1 MSKSEFLFFLNA
13 WHSYAWKLYRL
24 FFISTFSMTIWDTL
38 VQILAHNSNNK
49 YGFQAKDWVQNFL
62 HTLLDL
68 INLNDL
74 NHLNNLFDLIDLAN
88 YSKSKEWN
96 DWNDWNEWIGMKWLK
111 YLIGSMRKT
120 KSYQRN
126 QVWWVKTFIKQKKTN
141 KEQRIP
147 NEWEHT
153 FGIKNIPKK

>member
-1 MSKSEFLFFLNA
+1 MKLQNPAFWNKHFSANKIMSKSEFLFFLNA

-24 FFISTFSMTIWDTL
+24 FFISTFSMIIWDTL
-38 VQILAHNSNNK
+38 VQIIAHNSNNK

-68 INLNDL
+68 IDLTDL

-111 YLIGSMRKT
+111 ILNWLDEKNKKLSE
-120 KSYQRN
+120 KSGVVSEDIY
-126 QVWWVKTFIKQKKTN
+126 
-141 KEQRIP
+141 
-147 NEWEHT
+147 
-153 FGIKNIPKK
+153 